1 MVLGIAVGFSW
12 YLSSLYHGQAK
23 NIMPITYCL
32 AYPVL
37 KILGLR
43 QNCKS
48 INKINEFTCVCVQE
62 EVIICFEA
70 NNSYLRFG
78 GFFSVACKI
87 NHL

>member
-1 MVLGIAVGFSW
+1 MDRLKVLW
-12 YLSSLYHGQAK
+12 
-23 NIMPITYCL
+23 PITCCL

-48 INKINEFTCVCVQE
+48 INEINDFTCVCAQE

-70 NNSYLRFG
+70 NNSCIRFG
-78 GFFSVACKI
+78 GVFSVACKI